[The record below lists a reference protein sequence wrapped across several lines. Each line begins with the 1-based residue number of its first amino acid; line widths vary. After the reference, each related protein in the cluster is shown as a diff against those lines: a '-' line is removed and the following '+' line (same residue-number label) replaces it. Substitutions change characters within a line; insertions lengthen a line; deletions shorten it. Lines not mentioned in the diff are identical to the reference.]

1 MATKKSGSRTAV
13 KKSTAKAQ
21 DAIALLKEDHKKV
34 RGLLD
39 QLEKTTERAAT
50 KRVTL
55 LGQIEKEL
63 KVHTKIEEEIFYPAY
78 LAAVKKKD
86 DRELFFEATEE
97 HHVVDL
103 VLPEIKQTDPTTE
116 QFGAKACVLKELVTH
131 HAGEEEKEM
140 FPKARKVMSKAQLV
154 ELGAL
159 MQERKKQLLAGR

>member
-1 MATKKSGSRTAV
+1 MATKKSSRSGGA
-13 KKSTAKAQ
+13 KARPKAQ

-39 QLEKTTERAAT
+39 QLDKTTERAASR
-50 KRVTL
+50 RVTL

-63 KVHTKIEEEIFYPAY
+63 KVHTTIEEEIFYPAY

-140 FPKARKVMSKAQLV
+140 FPKARKVMSKAELV
-154 ELGAL
+154 ELGAQMQQRKEQL
-159 MQERKKQLLAGR
+159 MGRR